1 MKHFK
6 KVFALLLFSS
16 FALSAIGCNNKSGG
30 ANTLDI
36 FATNAGYGI
45 EWITKMVSGFKNAS
59 WVKEKYPELTVNFGK
74 GDYDTGSN
82 IGSKITAGTEKA
94 NRYDLLFTC
103 NPCGDSYGSN
113 MNTSFY
119 EELSDVYN
127 GAIPG
132 EANYDGSEGK
142 QLKDKMIESVYEAN
156 KTQFPNDDNTYF
168 LSFPWVVGTQGIVYN
183 KTKLESYISN
193 YEIPRTTNE
202 LINLLSELAP
212 LMKADDDYPWLTMNG
227 GDYNDG
233 TITQWWAQYEGIENY
248 NRFFEGKDENG
259 QYSSINFTQ
268 TGRLRALQALENL
281 YQEDFIH
288 PDSYLGIKKFMT
300 IQNRF
305 IRGIDGVFMLQGDWF
320 ENENNDTPTDQVF
333 DLMKT
338 PILSSLIEKCLSIN
352 TDSDLSLLVKCID
365 ENKSYEETKAVIS
378 SLVEDDYN
386 LVKNS
391 RSVEYMLYGHQ
402 AHIPN
407 YSSAKEVAKDFLRF
421 MASDQGIEIM
431 IKAGKGYQ
439 TGFKYEPSE
448 DFFNENYSVLQ
459 KSHYK
464 IMKNANVLKPKSSF
478 ILFNFGGLI
487 PWKTNHPE
495 QVFTSTL
502 ARDHKT
508 AQQVFDEEVEY
519 YTKDNSAN
527 FKNILKQAGIN
538 Y

>member
-1 MKHFK
+1 MKNFK
-6 KVFALLLFSS
+6 KTFGLILFTTFS
-16 FALSAIGCNNKSGG
+16 LTMTGCGKKSGG

-45 EWITKMVSGFKNAS
+45 DWINDMVSGFKNCS

-74 GDYDTGSN
+74 GSYDTSSN

-94 NRYDLLFTC
+94 NKYDLLFTC
-103 NPCGDSYGSN
+103 NPCGDSYGNN
-113 MNTSFY
+113 MSSSFY

-132 EANYDGSEGK
+132 ESNYDGSEGK
-142 QLKDKMIESVYEAN
+142 KLKDKMLPSVYEAN
-156 KTQFPNDDNTYF
+156 IAHFPNDNSNYF
-168 LSFPWVVGTQGIVYN
+168 LSFPWIVGTQGIVFN
-183 KTKLESYISN
+183 KTKLDSYLNS
-193 YEIPRTTNE
+193 YELPRTTNE
-202 LINLLSELAP
+202 LISLLNQLAP
-212 LMKADDDYPWLTMNG
+212 LMKTNDDYPWLTMNG

-233 TITQWWAQYEGIENY
+233 TITQWWAQYEGVENY

-259 QYSSINFTQ
+259 QYSSVNFAQ
-268 TGRLRALQALENL
+268 TGRLRALQTLESL
-281 YQEDFIH
+281 YQDDFIH

-305 IRGIDGVFMLQGDWF
+305 IRGIDGIFMLQGDWF
-320 ENENNDTPTDQVF
+320 ENENKETPTDQVF
-333 DLMKT
+333 DLLKT
-338 PILSSLIEKCLSIN
+338 PVLSSLIEKCSSIS
-352 TDSDLSLLVKCID
+352 TDSELSLVVKCID
-365 ENKSYEETKAVIS
+365 ETKSFSETK
-378 SLVEDDYN
+378 SLLAALSEADYN

-407 YSSAKEVAKDFLRF
+407 YSSAKELAKDFLRY
-421 MASDQGIEIM
+421 MASNEGIEIM
-431 IKAGKGYQ
+431 IKVGKGYQ
-439 TGFKYEPSE
+439 TGFKYTPSE
-448 DFFNENYSVLQ
+448 EFYNANYSVLQ

-464 IMKNANVLKPKSSF
+464 IMQSATMLKPKSSF
-478 ILFNFGGLI
+478 VLFNFGGLI

-495 QVFTSTL
+495 QVFTATL
-502 ARDHKT
+502 EKDRKT

-527 FKNILKQAGIN
+527 FKNILKQAGLN